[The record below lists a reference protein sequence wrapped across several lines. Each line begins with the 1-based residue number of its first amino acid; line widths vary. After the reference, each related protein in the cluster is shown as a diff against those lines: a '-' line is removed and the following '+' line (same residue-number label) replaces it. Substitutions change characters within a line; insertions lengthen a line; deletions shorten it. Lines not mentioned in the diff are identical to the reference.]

1 MLTVPLIK
9 LLKAKEILS
18 SSEVFVFTECIKVD
32 GNKIKSPFG
41 VDGTMTIRGDDH
53 TLVNYVIAYGKTIT
67 KDPYLANI
75 QQSNWKD
82 IYVHEKDW
90 KKRKKYI

>member
-1 MLTVPLIK
+1 
-9 LLKAKEILS
+9 
-18 SSEVFVFTECIKVD
+18 
-32 GNKIKSPFG
+32 
-41 VDGTMTIRGDDH
+41 MTIRGEDH